1 MWCDNNSDEADEMC
15 SSKRSSRSN
24 SRSCHDHPFRPM
36 VRHSSPGLHSQPA
49 ASHNLELEGEASV
62 AEALGALAV
71 EVVPALWILPGG
83 LLAQRVGEAGV
94 VLGVARVPSRNG
106 LLVVQLLE
114 LLEVLGRAVEV
125 ELLRREV
132 ERRLEHFRATASIVA
147 CGATDVE
154 TAEQMS

>member
-1 MWCDNNSDEADEMC
+1 M
-15 SSKRSSRSN
+15 
-24 SRSCHDHPFRPM
+24 
-36 VRHSSPGLHSQPA
+36 
-49 ASHNLELEGEASV
+49 

-71 EVVPALWILPGG
+71 EVVPAPWILPGG
-83 LLAQRVGEAGV
+83 LLAQRVGEAGE
-94 VLGVARVPSRNG
+94 VLGEARVPSRNG
-106 LLVVQLLE
+106 LLLAQLLE

-132 ERRLEHFRATASIVA
+132 ERRLEHFRAIASIVA